1 MKTDHVRA
9 LSVILRETAE
19 EEGMGE
25 NQEIKRLLNNLEL
38 IIISF
43 FFFKVQTVYP
53 VFFLS
58 TFNKEMVIRENQDEF
73 S

>member
-25 NQEIKRLLNNLEL
+25 NQEIKG
-38 IIISF
+38 
-43 FFFKVQTVYP
+43 Y
-53 VFFLS
+53 
-58 TFNKEMVIRENQDEF
+58 
-73 S
+73 